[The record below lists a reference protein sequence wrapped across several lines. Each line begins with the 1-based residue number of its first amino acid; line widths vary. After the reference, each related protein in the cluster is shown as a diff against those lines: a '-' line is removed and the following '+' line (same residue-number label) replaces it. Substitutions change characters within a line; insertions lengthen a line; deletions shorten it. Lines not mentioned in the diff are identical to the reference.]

1 MIGTPY
7 GPDLSFVFNYPTK
20 VSFGENLVDD
30 LGLEVGELG
39 CERALVVT
47 DRVLREKTDVIG
59 RVVGALGGRLAGV
72 FDGVIPDSGVDVCEA
87 GAALGREVGADC
99 IVSVGGGSSIDTA
112 KGIAILL
119 KEGGRLADYE
129 GFQNLTRR
137 QTPHIAVPTTAGTGS
152 EVTYVAVIKDR
163 ERHQKLL
170 FASRWIT
177 PDVALL
183 DPTVTVAMPPAV
195 TAGTGM
201 DALSHAI
208 EALHSQQR
216 EPIADGLA
224 LHAIRLIRTYIEPAT
239 HQGDDLLARGQMLIA
254 ANMAGAAF
262 GNAQVGLVHAMA
274 HTIGA
279 HYAVHHGTANAILLP
294 HVILFNR
301 EACAETYKAVAG
313 ALGID
318 VRDMSADSAAEA
330 AATLIYDLNGR
341 LGLPQRLRDT
351 AVPESAL
358 RDLAEGTLS
367 DGSIVYNPRT
377 VLDAD
382 EVLAVFRQAW

>member
-1 MIGTPY
+1 
-7 GPDLSFVFNYPTK
+7 
-20 VSFGENLVDD
+20 
-30 LGLEVGELG
+30 VGELG
-39 CERALVVT
+39 CSRALVVT
-47 DRVLREKTDVIG
+47 DSFLRQKSDVVARVERG
-59 RVVGALGGRLAGV
+59 LGGRCAGV
-72 FDGVIPDSGVDVCEA
+72 FDGVVADSGVDVCEA
-87 GAALGREVGADC
+87 GAALGRQVNADC
-99 IVSVGGGSSIDTA
+99 VVSVGGGSSIDTA

-119 KEGGRLADYE
+119 TEGGRLADYE

-137 QTPHIAVPTTAGTGS
+137 QTPHVAIPTTAGTGS

-170 FASRWIT
+170 FASRFLT

-183 DPTVTVAMPPAV
+183 DPTATVGMPPPI

-201 DALSHAI
+201 DAMSHAI

-216 EPIADGLA
+216 QPICDGLA
-224 LHAIRLIRTYIEPAT
+224 LHAIRLIRTWLERAT
-239 HQGDDLLARGQMLIA
+239 RHGDDLAARGQMLIA
-254 ANMAGAAF
+254 SNMAGAAF

-274 HTIGA
+274 HTLGA
-279 HYAVHHGTANAILLP
+279 HHDIHHGTANALLLP
-294 HVILFNR
+294 HVMRFNR
-301 EACAETYKAVAG
+301 GVCAETYQAVAE

-318 VRDMSADSAAEA
+318 ARGMSAESAAEA
-330 AATLIYDLNGR
+330 AETFLYDLTGR

-351 AVPESAL
+351 NVPESAL
-358 RDLAEGTLS
+358 EQLAEGTLY

-377 VLDAD
+377 VLDAE